1 MGLGEVF
8 QTGADLS
15 GFSANP
21 NASIHLDGAVHKARL
36 ELDEQGS
43 VAAAATALFSFRSS
57 RPLEPEQFVCD
68 HPFVYLIV
76 DKLGGGTILFAGIFR
91 NPRELQQL

>member
-1 MGLGEVF
+1 MGLGEIF
-8 QTGADLS
+8 SPMADLS
-15 GFSANP
+15 GFSDP
-21 NASIHLDGAVHKARL
+21 DDTNATRLFLDGAVHKARL
-36 ELDEQGS
+36 EVDEKGS

-76 DKLGGGTILFAGIFR
+76 DKLGGGNILFAGIYR
-91 NPRELQQL
+91 NPRQQ